1 MSMSS
6 HVKSLANC
14 LIELRALETDSP
26 SVQVGISFVEMDQVG
41 LQLMDGNVAFVF
53 HPSLV
58 FG

>member
-41 LQLMDGNVAFVF
+41 LQLMDGHEAFVF
-53 HPSLV
+53 HPI
-58 FG
+58 